1 MTGQENILVVDDKPD
16 NLRLLSNILMAEN
29 YKVRKVLS
37 GKLAID
43 AAQLDPP
50 DLILL
55 DIMMPEPDGYQVCA
69 SLKANPQTQSIPIIF
84 LSALDTVEDKVK
96 AFSAGGVDY
105 VTKPFQQQEV
115 LMRVKTHLQIRRLT
129 QALQDRNQQ
138 LQQEIEQRQKLAAE
152 LQKTLQELRETQ
164 EQIILKEKLAS
175 LGAMMAGIAHELRNP
190 LNFVNNYAE
199 SSIELIDDSLV
210 EFREIEALVEAKLG
224 LDSDQQQRWD
234 SIKTDWQDVRENAAS
249 IHQHGKRA
257 ERIIQ
262 SMMQHI
268 RTEPGERQ
276 VVNLN
281 WLLSEA
287 IDLAYHSKR
296 AQIPHFNVHF
306 QTDYDE
312 TIESL
317 EVSASDLSRAFIN
330 LVDNACYAVHKQA
343 LQAKALQPDSNP
355 QPTIWVTTR
364 RQPGAVE
371 ILIRDNGGG
380 IPLEVSQKIFDPF
393 FTTKGQ
399 EGTGLGLSITHDII
413 VGQHQGQISV
423 KSADIYTEFLITL
436 PA

>member
-55 DIMMPEPDGYQVCA
+55 DIMMPETDGYQVCA
-69 SLKANPQTQSIPIIF
+69 CLKANPQTESIPIIF

-152 LQKTLQELRETQ
+152 LQKALQELRDTQ
-164 EQIILKEKLAS
+164 AQIILKEKLAS

-199 SSIELIDDSLV
+199 SSIELIDDSLT
-210 EFREIEALVEAKLG
+210 EFSTIEALVEAKVD
-224 LDSDQQQRWD
+224 LDPAQQQRWAD
-234 SIKTDWQDVRENAAS
+234 LKTDWQDVRENAAS

-296 AQIPHFNVHF
+296 AQIPHFNVTF

-312 TIESL
+312 TLESI

-330 LVDNACYAVHKQA
+330 LIDNACYAVHKQA
-343 LQAKALQPDSNP
+343 LKAKSLDPNSNP

-364 RQPGAVE
+364 RQPQSAE

-380 IPLEVSQKIFDPF
+380 VSPEVAQKIFDPF

-399 EGTGLGLSITHDII
+399 DGTGLGLSITHDII

-436 PA
+436 PL

>member
-1 MTGQENILVVDDKPD
+1 
-16 NLRLLSNILMAEN
+16 
-29 YKVRKVLS
+29 
-37 GKLAID
+37 
-43 AAQLDPP
+43 DP
-50 DLILL
+50 
-55 DIMMPEPDGYQVCA
+55 V
-69 SLKANPQTQSIPIIF
+69 
-84 LSALDTVEDKVK
+84 
-96 AFSAGGVDY
+96 
-105 VTKPFQQQEV
+105 
-115 LMRVKTHLQIRRLT
+115 
-129 QALQDRNQQ
+129 
-138 LQQEIEQRQKLAAE
+138 
-152 LQKTLQELRETQ
+152 
-164 EQIILKEKLAS
+164 
-175 LGAMMAGIAHELRNP
+175 
-190 LNFVNNYAE
+190 
-199 SSIELIDDSLV
+199 
-210 EFREIEALVEAKLG
+210 
-224 LDSDQQQRWD
+224 QQQRWAD
-234 SIKTDWQDVRENAAS
+234 LKTDWQDVRENAAS

-296 AQIPHFNVHF
+296 AQIPHFNVSF
-306 QTDYDE
+306 QTEYDE

-330 LVDNACYAVHKQA
+330 LIDNACYAVHKQA
-343 LQAKALQPDSNP
+343 LKTKALPGSSL

-364 RQPGAVE
+364 RQPDAVE

-380 IPLEVSQKIFDPF
+380 IPPEMVQKIFDPF

-413 VGQHQGQISV
+413 VGQHQGQINV